1 MTKKTTAPPPFLTRK
16 LSDRKKKLVRKY
28 LPQFIDSFQ
37 KEKNYGLTSVQATCQ
52 FIRLLGTKHRDFR
65 DIQED
70 QVCTTDP
77 GTYEI
82 YNAVRKRMQPLD
94 EKPTQST
101 PA

>member
-1 MTKKTTAPPPFLTRK
+1 MKK
-16 LSDRKKKLVRKY
+16 LSDKKKKLIRKY
-28 LPQFIDSFQ
+28 LSQFMGSLM
-37 KEKNYGLTSVQATCQ
+37 KEKDHGLTSLQATYQ